1 MPGEPLKLPQCHRF
15 YLGGKDKAEKEKDAM
30 PDEPKGTKPAAS
42 AGKRKG
48 IATDPDVIRV
58 RYTHDDDD
66 KAFVTYYHKLECRR
80 YKWQRKAQ
88 KAEAEEKAKEPQ
100 GGLARARLPLPRPP
114 PVGPRRTGSDR
125 VGTPAHP
132 PTRPPLSFRT
142 PRRIF
147 LRWGWEGEGEG
158 GGGVWGLG
166 GEPGAGGGSGE
177 RARRNGAA
185 RCATSTVGTRASS
198 REGDSRSL
206 HDLGRLGGAP
216 VKRVRRSGEP
226 TAVPPASADSHEAV
240 DLPLSTLILP

>member
-66 KAFVTYYHKLECRR
+66 KAFVTYYHKLPCQR

-88 KAEAEEKAKEPQ
+88 KAAAEEKAKEPQ

-132 PTRPPLSFRT
+132 PTRPPSPFEH
-142 PRRIF
+142 PAGYF
-147 LRWGWEGEGEG
+147 CG
-158 GGGVWGLG
+158 GGGKERGRGVAGYGDWEGSRGLG
-166 GEPGAGGGSGE
+166 VARGNAPGGMVPQDVRQA
-177 RARRNGAA
+177 
-185 RCATSTVGTRASS
+185 
-198 REGDSRSL
+198 
-206 HDLGRLGGAP
+206 RLGQGQVHVRGIRDRCTTSDAWGARP
-216 VKRVRRSGEP
+216 
-226 TAVPPASADSHEAV
+226 
-240 DLPLSTLILP
+240 